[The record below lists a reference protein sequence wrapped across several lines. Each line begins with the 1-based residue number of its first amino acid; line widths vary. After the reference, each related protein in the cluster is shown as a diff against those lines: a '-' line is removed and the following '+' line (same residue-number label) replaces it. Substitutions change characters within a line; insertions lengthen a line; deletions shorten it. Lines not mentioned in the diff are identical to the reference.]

1 MHKEIIYIT
10 MKGCPYCRAADVAIE
25 ELRNEKIEYNNIK
38 ITRYEDMSPKA
49 QKYGKD
55 YYYVPSMF
63 VDGKKKYKAHPGET
77 VDKMYMQMVKQFGD
91 EDGLKYRNIVKKAL

>member
-1 MHKEIIYIT
+1 MPHRK
-10 MKGCPYCRAADVAIE
+10 RA
-25 ELRNEKIEYNNIK
+25 
-38 ITRYEDMSPKA
+38 SPFGRHPREFLVISVVYLTGSCSKA